1 MGKQLAV
8 KLRIHARLST
18 TIKNL
23 IKVQPVSSEMFE
35 AAGTEKN
42 MHCLIM
48 KEIELEAKRRTL
60 LEQSRSKGPLIQ
72 EKVLQSAGSLLKN

>member
-48 KEIELEAKRRTL
+48 KEIEQLEAKRRTL
-60 LEQSRSKGPLIQ
+60 LDHDQ
-72 EKVLQSAGSLLKN
+72 EPHYIRKRYFYLSQQGVS